1 MATGR
6 WARLLVLAAFVGS
19 LGLPAAF
26 LQACAWT
33 RMAVEYARRD
43 GVASALAETFDGA
56 HPCAMCLV
64 LRDADT
70 APHSLSAAPAHARVA
85 HAAPT
90 AAPSVRLAG
99 SAAAVVE
106 TADAPRARARRVDTP
121 PPEAALS

>member
-1 MATGR
+1 MTIGR
-6 WARLLVLAAFVGS
+6 WARLLVLTAFVGS

-43 GVASALAETFDGA
+43 GLSAAVAETFDGA

-64 LRDADT
+64 LRDADS
-70 APHSLSAAPAHARVA
+70 APHSLAAAPAHSRVA

-90 AAPSVRLAG
+90 AAPAVRLVG
-99 SAAAVVE
+99 SAAAVAE
-106 TADAPRARARRVDTP
+106 TADAPRARACRVDTP